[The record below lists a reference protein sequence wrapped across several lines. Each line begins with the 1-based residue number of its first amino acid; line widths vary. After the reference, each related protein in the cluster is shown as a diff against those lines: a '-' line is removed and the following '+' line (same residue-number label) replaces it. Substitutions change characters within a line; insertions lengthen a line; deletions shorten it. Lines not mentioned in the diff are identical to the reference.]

1 MSGATAFWRTGS
13 WPWRA
18 WRSARKT
25 KLQQRIPR
33 RAPAKQSAE
42 VVTPSSN
49 PLASLASRFSRHTTP
64 PAAKPAGSCAP
75 PVDPL
80 QALAER
86 WQQLPA
92 KISVTALEK
101 DPELTQTQIQLI
113 YDTEIVTQ
121 AVCGA
126 PSGDDALLLR
136 IAQAPNQV
144 EQE

>member
-1 MSGATAFWRTGS
+1 MARLAECTQDKA
-13 WPWRA
+13 A
-18 WRSARKT
+18 AKDSAAAQQSQPGT
-25 KLQQRIPR
+25 K
-33 RAPAKQSAE
+33 
-42 VVTPSSN
+42 PSSN

-64 PAAKPAGSCAP
+64 PTQSQPAAAP

-86 WQQLPA
+86 WQQLPP

-126 PSGDDALLLR
+126 PAGDDALLLR

>member
-1 MSGATAFWRTGS
+1 MARLAECTQDKAAAKDSAGNSAGAPQSQPSG
-13 WPWRA
+13 
-18 WRSARKT
+18 
-25 KLQQRIPR
+25 KL
-33 RAPAKQSAE
+33 
-42 VVTPSSN
+42 SSN

-64 PAAKPAGSCAP
+64 ATQNQPAAAPA
-75 PVDPL
+75 VDPL

-86 WQQLPA
+86 WQQLPP

>member
-18 WRSARKT
+18 WRSVRKT
-25 KLQQRIPR
+25 KLRQRIPQR
-33 RAPAKQSAE
+33 TAHQRQSQPS
-42 VVTPSSN
+42 TQPSSN
-49 PLASLASRFSRHTTP
+49 PLASLASHFSRHTTAP
-64 PAAKPAGSCAP
+64 AQSQPAAAP

-113 YDTEIVTQ
+113 YDTETVTQ

>member
-1 MSGATAFWRTGS
+1 VD
-13 WPWRA
+13 
-18 WRSARKT
+18 SAA
-25 KLQQRIPR
+25 
-33 RAPAKQSAE
+33 APPSQPSSK
-42 VVTPSSN
+42 PSSN
-49 PLASLASRFSRHTTP
+49 PLASLASRFSRRATP
-64 PAAKPAGSCAP
+64 ATQNQAAAAP

-80 QALAER
+80 QALTKR

-113 YDTEIVTQ
+113 YDTEIITQ
-121 AVCGA
+121 EVCGA

-136 IAQAPNQV
+136 IAQTPNQV